1 MSLAVNFG
9 RFKLFKFKL
18 KLVLDI
24 GAQTGIFSK
33 NLYTLYPDCRF
44 VLFEPN
50 KECNLHL
57 IKTEFEFYNWLLYY
71 KPDVSIKFY
80 IDKENKISTGNSI
93 YLEQSEKF
101 SQKNYKILKT
111 KILDQFVCSDPVDL
125 IKLDV
130 QGAELDV
137 LNGAKKILKQTKFV
151 LIETS
156 LKHYNLNAPL
166 ESEIINH
173 MAENGFKNFILF
185 DQHKWVGP
193 NNQIIDLLDG
203 EVFQN
208 DLLFI
213 SNKSSKVE
221 LIRFKL
227 LKLYINFK
235 NSL

>member
-1 MSLAVNFG
+1 MSLDVNFG

-33 NLYTLYPDCRF
+33 NLYSLYPDCRF

-57 IKTEFEFYNWLLYY
+57 IKTGFEFHNWLLYY
-71 KPDVSIKFY
+71 KPDVHIKFY
-80 IDKENKISTGNSI
+80 IDKKNKLSTGNSI
-93 YLEQSEKF
+93 YIEQSEHF
-101 SQKNYKILKT
+101 NQKNYIILKT
-111 KILDQFVCSDPVDL
+111 KILDQFACSDPIDL

-137 LNGAKKILKQTKFV
+137 LNGSKKILKQTKFV

-156 LKHYNLNAPL
+156 VKDYNLNAPL
-166 ESEIINH
+166 ETEIITH
-173 MAENGFKNFILF
+173 MDKNGFKNYILF
-185 DQHKWVGP
+185 DQHKWDGP
-193 NNQIIDLLDG
+193 KNQILDLLDG

-213 SNKSSKVE
+213 SDRCSKVE
-221 LIRFKL
+221 LLRFNL

-235 NSL
+235 K